1 MKILCLGDSITSG
14 IGGTVGNGYPDIM
27 YKKLKKEGIGAEVIN
42 NGRPGDSTKDYFNY
56 LATTINTIDNLNEL
70 IPWFKPF
77 VCYDLVIIMLGTN
90 DCRSDNWVESKDS
103 IKYLEKIIDL
113 VNRWVNEKKLILIS
127 TILPL
132 SDPMPPKIVGGAHK
146 WKQNRI
152 ENELNPAIK
161 ELARKKKVSF
171 FDIHRPFK
179 KEITSGKELFDG
191 IHPYNTGYRFIG
203 NQMAE
208 YIIKRFIG

>member
-1 MKILCLGDSITSG
+1 MKILCLGDSITAG

-161 ELARKKKVSF
+161 ELARKKKISF